1 MIFVISGIMMITV
14 TICIIRFKEGNKTPT
29 KILGLSVFFLTVFMI
44 VFIIES
50 KVIRAIRD
58 EMYDLQQQYENAQSK
73 DYVERR

>member
-1 MIFVISGIMMITV
+1 
-14 TICIIRFKEGNKTPT
+14 
-29 KILGLSVFFLTVFMI
+29 MI